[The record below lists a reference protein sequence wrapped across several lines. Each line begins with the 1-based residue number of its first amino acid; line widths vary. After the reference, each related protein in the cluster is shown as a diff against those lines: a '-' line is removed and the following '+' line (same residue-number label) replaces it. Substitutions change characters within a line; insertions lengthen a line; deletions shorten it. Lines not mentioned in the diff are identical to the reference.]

1 MCAMRQLA
9 WFACCIRHCRHVRS
23 DSHLHT
29 CLQQAEEINSGFA
42 QQSSAGVDLLN
53 LHSEAPTCVPGVD
66 YMCQQIQLPCNASFV
81 SFTS

>member
-9 WFACCIRHCRHVRS
+9 WFACCIRHCRHVIS

-29 CLQQAEEINSGFA
+29 CLQQAEGTVA
-42 QQSSAGVDLLN
+42 LHSSRPLGLTLLN
-53 LHSEAPTCVPGVD
+53 LQAEAPTCAPGVD
-66 YMCQQIQLPCNASFV
+66 YICQQIQLPCNASFV